1 MPSVA
6 ATTGVRPDI
15 QGLRAI
21 AVVMVMLFH
30 ARLPFPGGFLGVD
43 VFFVISGFVITSM
56 LHREQLKSG
65 TVRLSQFYL
74 RRFKRLT
81 PALAVMVGIVV
92 LVSAVVLSP
101 LGPQQTAAATGIG
114 ALFLVANVVI
124 DSGTGDYFAAAADT
138 NPLLHT
144 WTLSVEE
151 QFYLVFP
158 ALLLL
163 GWLLARR
170 YRGARQAALLLVAAL
185 AIISLVLALI
195 GPNAVQNTFAR
206 SLLGFYSPFTRAWEF
221 AAGALLALLMAKA
234 RKDLPHVRT
243 VSGVLGLAGL
253 LATLW
258 VIPEDARIPGPW
270 TLLPV
275 VATLLVIW
283 AGTQGSSPVNRML
296 SLRPFTAVGDVSYS
310 LYLWHWPFIVFAVLL
325 WPQTPYIA
333 AIAATI
339 SIAPS
344 VISYLLLENPIRRA
358 SWTRAKT
365 IRVLGLATVLPALI
379 ICLGVWG
386 VASKYWTPR
395 MDNGQVPSVFA
406 GDVTDAARA
415 AYVRAHSYPCTIDQ
429 LPDEFQ
435 SDISC
440 IQSKPG
446 RDVDLAIL
454 GDSHAMH
461 LYTGLAQALPDTN
474 IMMVYLHY
482 WPSRPTDNAKLTF
495 KQIAERASVKAA
507 VVTGYW
513 GDQLS
518 SADPVPFINTLQ
530 EAGKKVFITDDV
542 PSFPFDASACKYR
555 TGFLVGSTECSIDAS
570 DQFRAYTQ
578 LPDIVKRIQ
587 AADPKAVLIPT
598 ARQFCQGNDCS
609 MEQEGHLMYEDNNH
623 LNLDGS
629 RFAVQAFLKDPRFLQ
644 ALGNPVPTVGSID
657 HGGSGSQ

>member
-6 ATTGVRPDI
+6 ATTGFRADI

-30 ARLPFPGGFLGVD
+30 ARLPFSGGFLGVD
-43 VFFVISGFVITSM
+43 VFFVISGFVITAM
-56 LHREQLKSG
+56 LHREQVKSG

-101 LGPQQTAAATGIG
+101 LGPQQTVAATGIG

-124 DSGTGDYFAAAADT
+124 DRSTGDYFAAAADT

-170 YRGARQAALLLVAAL
+170 HQRARQAALALVAGL
-185 AIISLVLALI
+185 AFISLVLALI

-243 VSGVLGLAGL
+243 VAGVLGLAGL
-253 LATLW
+253 VATLW
-258 VIPEDARIPGPW
+258 VIPEDARMPGPW

-296 SLRPFTAVGDVSYS
+296 SLRPFTAIGDVSYS
-310 LYLWHWPFIVFAVLL
+310 LYLWHWPLIVFAALL

-333 AIAATI
+333 AIAAAV

-344 VISYLLLENPIRRA
+344 IASYLMLENPIRRA

-365 IRVLGLATVLPALI
+365 IKVLGLATVLPALI

-386 VASKYWTPR
+386 MASKYWTPR
-395 MDNGQVPSVFA
+395 MDNGQVTPVFA

-415 AYVRAHSYPCTIDQ
+415 SYVRAHSYPCTIEQ

-440 IQSKPG
+440 VQSKPG
-446 RDVDLAIL
+446 KDVDLAIL
-454 GDSHAMH
+454 GDSHALH
-461 LYTGLAQALPDTN
+461 LYTGLARALPDAN
-474 IMMVYLHY
+474 VMMVYLHY
-482 WPSRPTDNAKLTF
+482 WPTRATDNAKLTF
-495 KQIAERASVKAA
+495 AQVAERASIKA
-507 VVTGYW
+507 VVVTAYW
-513 GDQLS
+513 ANQQS
-518 SADPVPFINTLQ
+518 SADALPFIDTLTK
-530 EAGKKVFITDDV
+530 AGKQVFITDDV
-542 PSFPFDASACKYR
+542 PNFPFDASACKYR
-555 TGFLVGSTECSIDAS
+555 TGFLVGSTECSVDAA
-570 DQFRAYTQ
+570 DRLKAYTE
-578 LPDIVKRIQ
+578 LPSIVQRIMRH
-587 AADPKAVLIPT
+587 DPKVMLVPT
-598 ARQFCQGNDCS
+598 ARQFCQGEECS
-609 MEQEGHLMYEDNNH
+609 MVQEGRLMYEDDNH

-629 RFAVQAFLKDPRFLQ
+629 RYAVRAFLDDPRFLH
-644 ALGNPVPTVGSID
+644 ALGASASTVESTD
-657 HGGSGSQ
+657 HEGSGSQ